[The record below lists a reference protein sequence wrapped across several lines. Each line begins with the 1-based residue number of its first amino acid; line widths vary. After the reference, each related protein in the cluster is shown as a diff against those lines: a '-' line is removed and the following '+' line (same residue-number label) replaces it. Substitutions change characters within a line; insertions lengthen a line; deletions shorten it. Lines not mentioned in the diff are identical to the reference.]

1 VTDVRTVSLLICDDH
16 KTLTDALA
24 TMVGLDAELTLV
36 GDPVHTPEEAIALA
50 SEQLPDVVLMD
61 IVFKG
66 GGLTGIE
73 ATRRIKDASPSTK
86 VVVMT
91 AHDED
96 RLLVEAVEAGASG
109 FLSKDESAEDVLAA
123 TKAAADGEVLIDPV
137 TLTRLLAQV
146 AHERQE
152 QADAKR
158 LLDDL
163 TDREREILGL
173 LAQGSR
179 NDEIAKQ
186 LFISP
191 QTVQTH
197 VRNILGKLRVHSKLE
212 AVTFAVKHGA
222 ISVA

>member
-1 VTDVRTVSLLICDDH
+1 MTEARAVSLLICDDH
-16 KTLTDALA
+16 KILTDALA
-24 TMVGLDAELTLV
+24 TMVGLDGELTLV
-36 GDPVHTPEEAIALA
+36 GAPVHTPEEAIALA
-50 SEQLPDVVLMD
+50 GEHLPDVVLMD

-66 GGLTGIE
+66 GGMSGIE
-73 ATRRIKDASPSTK
+73 ATRRIKEASPSTK

-109 FLSKDESAEDVLAA
+109 FLSKDQPADEVLAA
-123 TKAAADGEVLIDPV
+123 AKAAADGEVLIDPV

-146 AHERQE
+146 AHERQQ
-152 QADAKR
+152 QADAMR
-158 LLDDL
+158 LLNDL

-173 LAQGSR
+173 LAQGHR
-179 NDEIAKQ
+179 NEDIAKQ
-186 LFISP
+186 LYISP

-212 AVTFAVKHGA
+212 AVTFAVRHGV
-222 ISVA
+222 IQVD

>member
-1 VTDVRTVSLLICDDH
+1 VTEARTVSLLICDDH

-24 TMVGLDAELTLV
+24 TMVGLDDGLTLV
-36 GDPVHTPEEAIALA
+36 AEPVHTPDEAIVLA
-50 SEQLPDVVLMD
+50 REQLPDVVLMD

-66 GGLTGIE
+66 GGMSGIE

-109 FLSKDESAEDVLAA
+109 FLSKDQAADEVLAA
-123 TKAAADGEVLIDPV
+123 VKAAADGEVLIDPE

-146 AHERQE
+146 SRERE
-152 QADAKR
+152 AQAGAMR
-158 LLDDL
+158 LLGDL
-163 TDREREILGL
+163 TEREREILGL
-173 LAQGSR
+173 LAQGER
-179 NDEIAKQ
+179 NEDIAKQ
-186 LFISP
+186 LYISP

-212 AVTFAVKHGA
+212 AVAFAVKHGA
-222 ISVA
+222 IQIG